1 MLITNKV
8 LKELK
13 DGEVTKEEVVNE
25 LIANYPVTSIV
36 EDYVTLA
43 METPIDCNKIVVS
56 REEFEA
62 IVSLLT
68 RSLISSISLSIEGKN
83 FSSSVHPNL
92 LSSSL
97 IAEL

>member
-13 DGEVTKEEVVNE
+13 EGEVTKEEVVNE

-43 METPIDCNKIVVS
+43 MEATIDCNKIVVS

-62 IVSLLT
+62 IVSLFKVRGEKVVDGEVVTET
-68 RSLISSISLSIEGKN
+68 RGRKRKN
-83 FSSSVHPNL
+83 AH
-92 LSSSL
+92 
-97 IAEL
+97 

>member
-1 MLITNKV
+1 MQKKCNMLITNKV

-62 IVSLLT
+62 IVSLFKVRGEKVVDGEIVTET
-68 RSLISSISLSIEGKN
+68 RGRKRKN
-83 FSSSVHPNL
+83 AH
-92 LSSSL
+92 
-97 IAEL
+97 